1 MTTQSKSNIVALKKG
16 HQLGVAPIL
25 VEVVYG
31 LVNRDC
37 RGMGICK
44 LNAVESKDAQRA
56 SSPCGSSLAYLEIHT
71 DGQTVSL
78 NFLKETISPLQLEM
92 RFAKGHFELAE
103 PFEVP
108 RALAQ
113 SCGREAILLAAGAYP
128 VSHTDQYM
136 VVDFGQ

>member
-1 MTTQSKSNIVALKKG
+1 MTSQTKSNIVALKKN

-44 LNAVESKDAQRA
+44 LNAVESKDAECA
-56 SSPCGSSLAYLEIHT
+56 SSPCGSSLAYLEVHAG
-71 DGQTVSL
+71 GQTVSL

-108 RALAQ
+108 PPLAQ
-113 SCGREAILLAAGAYP
+113 RCGREAILLAAGAYP

-136 VVDFGQ
+136 VVNFGK

>member
-1 MTTQSKSNIVALKKG
+1 MTTQSTTNKVALKNT
-16 HQLGVAPIL
+16 HFAGVAPIL

-56 SSPCGSSLAYLEIHT
+56 SSPCGSSLAYLEVHA

-78 NFLKETISPLQLEM
+78 NFLKETISPLQQEM
-92 RFAKGHFELAE
+92 RFTKGHFELAE

-108 RALAQ
+108 PPLAQ
-113 SCGREAILLAAGAYP
+113 SCGRKAILLAAGTYP
-128 VSHTDQYM
+128 ISQTDQYM